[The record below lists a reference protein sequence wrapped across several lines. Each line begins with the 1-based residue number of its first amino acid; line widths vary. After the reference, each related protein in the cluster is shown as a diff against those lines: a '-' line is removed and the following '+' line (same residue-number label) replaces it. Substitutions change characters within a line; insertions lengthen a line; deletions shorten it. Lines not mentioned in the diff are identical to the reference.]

1 MRTLFRGLAGALLI
15 LGVAALGTGPDGLS
29 AQDKKDV
36 KGKDPKTP
44 VVVVPPAK
52 KADEDPLKKDA
63 KERTVAFKTSDGLAL
78 NGYWFQGTAAD
89 KNPPDAVLMFPA
101 PGPGGKVN
109 DAWIGLAKALSE
121 KNFSVLL
128 FDWRGCGMNAAET
141 AGQRVIDSRELF
153 WKEQYNLSLLK
164 ASRSTIEDKG
174 LSYNSIINKSSG
186 TMRYRDFLF
195 NDLLAARFFLDKQN
209 DNGKCNSSRIWIVTE
224 KDGGQMGLAF
234 IAAEFPRNSIYDP
247 KGDPFAVGKQFNSG
261 GKDFVGLTVL
271 SYAGNNASANAVYNN
286 AFKFM
291 NGDMPKEARD
301 HLERRLAMI
310 MVHGKKEG
318 AAASNSVLHQV
329 GARGDAEAL
338 KNNYKYLREMDNSKA
353 GGTLSGIGLIDPM
366 DTFGAKKTIVETMV
380 GVSKVHPS
388 GKDKLEREA
397 NKMTYTPR
405 FEVEKLG
412 RR

>member
-29 AQDKKDV
+29 AQDKKKAV
-36 KGKDPKTP
+36 PGKDPKTP
-44 VVVVPPAK
+44 VAPAP
-52 KADEDPLKKDA
+52 APGGNALNKDA
-63 KERTVAFKTSDGLAL
+63 KDRTVAFKTSDGLAL

-89 KNPPDAVLMFPA
+89 KNPPDAVMMFPT
-101 PGPGGKVN
+101 PGGKVT

-128 FDWRGCGMNAAET
+128 FDWRGCGLNAAET

-153 WKEQYNLSLLK
+153 WKETYNQRMLEN
-164 ASRSTIEDKG
+164 SRRQIEEKG
-174 LSYNSIINKSSG
+174 LSYVTLAGKVSG
-186 TMRYRDFLF
+186 NLRYRDFLF

-224 KDGGQMGLAF
+224 KDGGHMGLAF
-234 IAAEFPRNSIYDP
+234 IASEFPRNSIYDP
-247 KGDPFAVGKQFNSG
+247 NVQIGALGRQFNSG

-271 SYAGNNASANAVYNN
+271 SYAGNNPSASAVFTN
-286 AFKFM
+286 AFKNM
-291 NGDMPKEARD
+291 GGDLAREARD
-301 HLERRLAMI
+301 HLERRMAMI
-310 MVHGKKEG
+310 LVHGKKEG
-318 AAASNSVLHQV
+318 AAASNSLLRQV
-329 GARGDAEAL
+329 GVGGTADEL
-338 KNNYKYLREMDNSKA
+338 KNLYKYVREMDNSKA
-353 GGTLSGIGLIDPM
+353 GGTLSGVGLIDPM
-366 DTFGAKKTIVETMV
+366 DSFGAQKTIVETMI
-380 GVSKVHPS
+380 GVSKVLPT

-397 NKMTYTPR
+397 NKIIWTPR